1 MFSRRTEA
9 DEFFAYQRQAVLLSA
24 IMATLFATSVASVV
38 FSLFGA

>member
-9 DEFFAYQRQAVLLSA
+9 DEFFAQQRQAVLLPA
-24 IMATLFATSVASVV
+24 MLGTLFAASVASVV